1 VTKTY
6 RHQIQSERGNDEYH
20 RKTLEMNEPKKEVPQ
35 SRILTIDIGGSTI
48 KGTVLD
54 QDGKM
59 IQEYKKL
66 QTPERP
72 TPERVLETIKMLV
85 LNFQDYDHVSVGF
98 PGYIKNGI
106 VITAPNLIN
115 DAWRNTNLNKL
126 MGDALQKPVRT
137 VNDADLQGLGV
148 VSGEGLEMVITLGTG
163 FGTALLL
170 DGNLLPHLELA
181 HHAITKDHTYDSYVG
196 DDALESKG
204 PEKWNNRVRK
214 VLTMLKTVFNY
225 DRLYIGG
232 GNSNKISLKLDENM
246 IIITNKD
253 GIRGGARLWQLDE
266 KLFIKSGTSLPH

>member
-1 VTKTY
+1 MT
-6 RHQIQSERGNDEYH
+6 D
-20 RKTLEMNEPKKEVPQ
+20 PKKELPQ
-35 SRILTIDIGGSTI
+35 SKILTIDIGGSTI

-54 QDGKM
+54 QDGKI
-59 IQEYKKL
+59 IQDYKKL
-66 QTPERP
+66 QTPDRP
-72 TPERVLETIKMLV
+72 TPERVLETIQKLV
-85 LNFQDYDHVSVGF
+85 KDFQNYDHVSVGF

-126 MGDALQKPVRT
+126 IGDALQKPVRT

-181 HHAITKDHTYDSYVG
+181 HHAITKDYTYDDYVG
-196 DDALESKG
+196 DEALESKG
-204 PEKWNNRVRK
+204 PEKWNKRVRK

-232 GNSNKISLKLDENM
+232 GNSNKLTFKLDENM

-266 KLFIKSGTSLPH
+266 KLFIKSSTPLSQ

>member
-1 VTKTY
+1 M
-6 RHQIQSERGNDEYH
+6 SNA
-20 RKTLEMNEPKKEVPQ
+20 KKELAQ
-35 SRILTIDIGGSTI
+35 SKILTIDIGGSTI

-54 QDGKM
+54 QDGKI
-59 IQEYKKL
+59 IQDYKKL
-66 QTPERP
+66 PTPDRP
-72 TPERVLETIKMLV
+72 TPERVLEVIQKLV
-85 LNFQDYDHVSVGF
+85 KDFQNYDYVSVGF

-126 MGDALQKPVRT
+126 LGDALQKPVRT

-148 VSGEGLEMVITLGTG
+148 VRGEGLEMVITLGTG

-181 HHAITKDHTYDSYVG
+181 HHAITKEYTYDNYVG

-204 PEKWNNRVRK
+204 PEKWNKRVRK

-232 GNSNKISLKLDENM
+232 GNSNKLAFKLDENM

-266 KLFIKSGTSLPH
+266 KLFIKSSVIPSH

>member
-1 VTKTY
+1 MP
-6 RHQIQSERGNDEYH
+6 HQGRGKNRFQH
-20 RKTLEMNEPKKEVPQ
+20 GQ
-35 SRILTIDIGGSTI
+35 
-48 KGTVLD
+48 
-54 QDGKM
+54 
-59 IQEYKKL
+59 
-66 QTPERP
+66 
-72 TPERVLETIKMLV
+72 
-85 LNFQDYDHVSVGF
+85 NF
-98 PGYIKNGI
+98 
-106 VITAPNLIN
+106 TAPNLIN
-115 DAWRNTNLNKL
+115 DAWRNTNLNTL
-126 MGDALQKPVRT
+126 IADALQKPVRT

-181 HHAITKDHTYDSYVG
+181 HHAITKEYTYDDYVG
-196 DDALESKG
+196 DDALENKG

-232 GNSNKISLKLDENM
+232 GNSNKITFKLDENM

-266 KLFIKSGTSLPH
+266 KLFFKSSASLSQ

>member
-1 VTKTY
+1 
-6 RHQIQSERGNDEYH
+6 
-20 RKTLEMNEPKKEVPQ
+20 MNKPKKELPP

-66 QTPERP
+66 QTPDRP
-72 TPERVLETIKMLV
+72 TPERVLETIKTLV
-85 LNFQDYDHVSVGF
+85 KYFQDYDHVSVGF

-115 DAWRNTNLNKL
+115 DAWRNTNLNTL
-126 MGDALQKPVRT
+126 IADALQKPVRT

-170 DGNLLPHLELA
+170 DGNLLPHLELSRL
-181 HHAITKDHTYDSYVG
+181 TVSKDRNYDDYIGEKAYDS
-196 DDALESKG
+196 KG
-204 PEKWNNRVRK
+204 EEHWNKRVERILQIMK
-214 VLTMLKTVFNY
+214 IVFNY
-225 DRLYIGG
+225 DHLYIGG
-232 GNSNKISLKLDENM
+232 G
-246 IIITNKD
+246 
-253 GIRGGARLWQLDE
+253 
-266 KLFIKSGTSLPH
+266 